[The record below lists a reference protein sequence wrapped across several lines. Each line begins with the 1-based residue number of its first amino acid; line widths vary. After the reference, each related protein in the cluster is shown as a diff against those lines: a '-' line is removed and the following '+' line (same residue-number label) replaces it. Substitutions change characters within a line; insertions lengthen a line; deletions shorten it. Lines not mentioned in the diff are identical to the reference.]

1 LFFKLLYYLF
11 APPNFNSFILKKA
24 NLTKSIVAISV
35 CVLVGLLSSLATQS
49 SVTTWFLTLEKPFFN
64 PPSWVFAP
72 VWTIL
77 YIIIGYSFAI
87 IWSLTNQS
95 TKNRELIK
103 KAMVLFGIQL
113 ALNALWS
120 ILFFGL
126 CNPFLALIEI
136 LLLWLMIFET
146 IRAFNKVDNYASKL
160 LIPYLVWV
168 SFATI
173 LNGSIWFLN
182 S

>member
-1 LFFKLLYYLF
+1 MLFKLDYYLF
-11 APPNFNSFILKKA
+11 VKSNLPTILKKA
-24 NLTKSIVAISV
+24 NLTKIILSISA
-35 CVLVGLLSSLATQS
+35 CVFIGFLSSFATRS
-49 SVTTWFLTLEKPFFN
+49 SVDTWFLTLKKPFFN
-64 PPSWVFAP
+64 PPSWLFAP
-72 VWTIL
+72 IWTIL
-77 YIIIGYSFAI
+77 YILMGYSFSI
-87 IWSLTNQS
+87 IWNNRGQS
-95 TKNRELIK
+95 RKSKEIIK
-103 KAMVLFGIQL
+103 KAMMLFGIQL
-113 ALNALWS
+113 ALNAIWS

-146 IRAFNKVDNYASKL
+146 IKAFKKVDVYASKL

>member
-1 LFFKLLYYLF
+1 MKK
-11 APPNFNSFILKKA
+11 ADLKK
-24 NLTKSIVAISV
+24 IIISV
-35 CVLVGLLSSLATQS
+35 SACILIGLLSSLATRS
-49 SVTTWFLTLEKPFFN
+49 SVDTWFLTLEKPFFN
-64 PPSWVFAP
+64 PPSWIFAP

-77 YIIIGYSFAI
+77 YVLMGYSFAI
-87 IWSLTNQS
+87 VWSNKSQS
-95 TKNRELIK
+95 RRSREIIKN
-103 KAMVLFGIQL
+103 AMIIFGVQL

-120 ILFFGL
+120 ILFFKL

-146 IRAFNKVDNYASKL
+146 IKTFNKIDNFASKL
-160 LIPYLVWV
+160 LLPYLAWV